1 MLKAVISQLVGAV
14 VRAILV
20 LVVISTPSLLIPGT
34 SEETTQIVTLIGLFA
49 AVFTFS
55 EYASTYPGLIE
66 FRDAQP
72 YNRVRMVSVFIAL
85 FALSVVV
92 SAGDVST
99 LSLVINATGF
109 IIAEALDFPF
119 SPLQVLMGQL
129 PPDVDPQTAAE
140 IEIMAG
146 LSALIGLLTLSIF
159 AILVRLQQWPNRRS
173 AFNVWINLP
182 TFDPTTGGDIV
193 TRLLRDARVNI
204 ILGFALPYILPVLA
218 SVGAAQLE
226 MSILD
231 SPQTLVWTITAWMFL
246 PVTMFMRGMAMGRV
260 ADMINSRRKRLV
272 AKLDPNDGYAA
283 A

>member
-1 MLKAVISQLVGAV
+1 VLKAVISQLVGAV

-85 FALSVVV
+85 FALSIVV

-129 PPDVDPQTAAE
+129 PPDVDPRTAAE

-218 SVGAAQLE
+218 SIGAAQLE

>member
-1 MLKAVISQLVGAV
+1 MKAVISQLVGAV

-119 SPLQVLMGQL
+119 SPLRVLMGQL
-129 PPDVDPQTAAE
+129 PPDVDPRTAAE

>member
-119 SPLQVLMGQL
+119 SPLRVLMEQL
-129 PPDVDPQTAAE
+129 PPDVDPRTAAE

-218 SVGAAQLE
+218 SIGAAQLE

>member
-1 MLKAVISQLVGAV
+1 MISQLVGAV

-129 PPDVDPQTAAE
+129 PPDVDPRTAAE

>member
-129 PPDVDPQTAAE
+129 PPDVDPRTAAE

>member
-1 MLKAVISQLVGAV
+1 MISQLVGAV

-119 SPLQVLMGQL
+119 SPLRVLMGQL
-129 PPDVDPQTAAE
+129 PPDVDPRTAAE

>member
-85 FALSVVV
+85 FALSIVV

-129 PPDVDPQTAAE
+129 PPDVDPRTAAE

-218 SVGAAQLE
+218 SIGAAQLE

>member
-1 MLKAVISQLVGAV
+1 
-14 VRAILV
+14 
-20 LVVISTPSLLIPGT
+20 
-34 SEETTQIVTLIGLFA
+34 
-49 AVFTFS
+49 
-55 EYASTYPGLIE
+55 
-66 FRDAQP
+66 
-72 YNRVRMVSVFIAL
+72 
-85 FALSVVV
+85 
-92 SAGDVST
+92 
-99 LSLVINATGF
+99 
-109 IIAEALDFPF
+109 
-119 SPLQVLMGQL
+119 
-129 PPDVDPQTAAE
+129 
-140 IEIMAG
+140 MAG